1 VETKPTSALS
11 PTELSPTRYFWL
23 RLALLGAG
31 LGVLVLTHRVT
42 GQLDDSVATD
52 TSAVIGGLVV
62 VALALAL
69 VARSAHVIVTSAFS
83 DAYRVFRAR
92 HLAVCA
98 ALLLGIGALTAAM
111 MVVHDPFDKLF
122 AHGRITAED
131 IVDAGIVTA
140 ALVCW
145 IGAGV
150 AITGA
155 WDASRAE
162 RNWHRT
168 LHLYSRRRI

>member
-1 VETKPTSALS
+1 MSTKSTS
-11 PTELSPTRYFWL
+11 ELSPTRYFWL

-31 LGVLVLTHRVT
+31 LGVLVMTHRVASR
-42 GQLDDSVATD
+42 LDDSDATGR
-52 TSAVIGGLVV
+52 SAMAGALAI
-62 VALALAL
+62 VALSLA
-69 VARSAHVIVTSAFS
+69 VVGRSVQVIVTSACS

-98 ALLLGIGALTAAM
+98 SLLFGIGAVTAAA

-122 AHGRITAED
+122 AHGWITAED
-131 IVDAGIVTA
+131 IVDIGVVIA

-145 IGAGV
+145 VGAGV
-150 AITGA
+150 CINGA

-162 RNWHRT
+162 RNWHHT

>member
-1 VETKPTSALS
+1 MSTKPTGG
-11 PTELSPTRYFWL
+11 LSPTRYFWL
-23 RLALLGAG
+23 RLVMLGAG
-31 LGVLVLTHRVT
+31 LGALVLTHRTVS
-42 GQLDDSVATD
+42 GLDDSVATGR
-52 TSAVIGGLVV
+52 SAVIGVLVI
-62 VALALAL
+62 VALSLA
-69 VARSAHVIVTSAFS
+69 VVGRSVHVIVTSAFS

-98 ALLLGIGALTAAM
+98 TLLVVIGALAATA

-131 IVDAGIVTA
+131 IVDASVVIA

-145 IGAGV
+145 VGAGV

-162 RNWHRT
+162 RNWHHT
-168 LHLYSRRRI
+168 LHLYSRRRL

>member
-1 VETKPTSALS
+1 MSTKRASA
-11 PTELSPTRYFWL
+11 LSPTRYFWL
-23 RLALLGAG
+23 RLALLVAG
-31 LGVLVLTHRVT
+31 LGVFVLTHRIT
-42 GQLDDSVATD
+42 EQLDDSAAT
-52 TSAVIGGLVV
+52 SRRAVMGGLVV
-62 VALALAL
+62 AALALAL
-69 VARSAHVIVTSAFS
+69 VARSVQVIVTSAFS
-83 DAYRVFRAR
+83 DAHRVFRAR
-92 HLAVCA
+92 HLAFCA
-98 ALLLGIGALTAAM
+98 ALLLGIGAVTAAV

-131 IVDAGIVTA
+131 IVDVSVVIA

-145 IGAGV
+145 VGSGV

-162 RNWHRT
+162 RNWHHT

>member
-1 VETKPTSALS
+1 MSTKSTS
-11 PTELSPTRYFWL
+11 ELSPTRYFWL

-42 GQLDDSVATD
+42 GQLDDSVATGR
-52 TSAVIGGLVV
+52 SAVAGGLVV

-69 VARSAHVIVTSAFS
+69 VVRSVHVIVTSAFS

-92 HLAVCA
+92 HLAFCA
-98 ALLLGIGALTAAM
+98 ALLFGIGALTATV

-131 IVDAGIVTA
+131 IVDVGVVIA

-155 WDASRAE
+155 WDASHAE

>member
-1 VETKPTSALS
+1 MSTNPTSG
-11 PTELSPTRYFWL
+11 LSPTRYFRLW
-23 RLALLGAG
+23 LALLGAG
-31 LGVLVLTHRVT
+31 LGVLALTHRVA
-42 GQLDDSVATD
+42 GGLDDMVATGR
-52 TSAVIGGLVV
+52 SAMTGALVV
-62 VALALAL
+62 VALSLA
-69 VARSAHVIVTSAFS
+69 VVGRSVHVIVTSAFS

-98 ALLLGIGALTAAM
+98 ALLFGIGAVTAAV

-131 IVDAGIVTA
+131 IIDVGVVIA

-145 IGAGV
+145 VGAGV

-155 WDASRAE
+155 WDSSHAE

-168 LHLYSRRRI
+168 LHLYSRRHH

>member
-1 VETKPTSALS
+1 MSTKPTSK
-11 PTELSPTRYFWL
+11 LSPTRYFWL

-31 LGVLVLTHRVT
+31 LGVLVLTHGVT
-42 GQLDDSVATD
+42 EQLDDSVATGGR
-52 TSAVIGGLVV
+52 AVAGALVA

-69 VARSAHVIVTSAFS
+69 VARSVHVIVTSAFS

-92 HLAVCA
+92 HLAFCA
-98 ALLLGIGALTAAM
+98 ALLLGIGALTAAV

-131 IVDAGIVTA
+131 IVDVGVVIA

-145 IGAGV
+145 VGAGV

-155 WDASRAE
+155 WDASHAE

>member
-1 VETKPTSALS
+1 MSTKPTSELF
-11 PTELSPTRYFWL
+11 PTGYFWL

-31 LGVLVLTHRVT
+31 LGVLVLTHRVA
-42 GQLDDSVATD
+42 GRLDDSVATGR
-52 TSAVIGGLVV
+52 SAVAGGLVA
-62 VALALAL
+62 VALAMAL
-69 VARSAHVIVTSAFS
+69 VARSVHVIVTSAFS

-98 ALLLGIGALTAAM
+98 ALLLGIGALTAAV
-111 MVVHDPFDKLF
+111 MVLHDPFDKLF

-131 IVDAGIVTA
+131 LVDVGVVIA

-145 IGAGV
+145 VGSGV

-155 WDASRAE
+155 WDALHAE
-162 RNWHRT
+162 RNWHHT
-168 LHLYSRRRI
+168 LHLYSRRRL

>member
-1 VETKPTSALS
+1 MSTKTTSQ
-11 PTELSPTRYFWL
+11 LSPTRYFWL
-23 RLALLGAG
+23 RLVLLGAG
-31 LGVLVLTHRVT
+31 LGVVVLAHRVT
-42 GQLDDSVATD
+42 EQLDDPAATGRR
-52 TSAVIGGLVV
+52 ALVGAFVV

-69 VARSAHVIVTSAFS
+69 VVRSVQVIVTSAFS

-92 HLAVCA
+92 HLAFCA
-98 ALLLGIGALTAAM
+98 ALLLGLGAVTAAV
-111 MVVHDPFDKLF
+111 MVLHDPYDKLF
-122 AHGRITAED
+122 AHGMITAED
-131 IVDAGIVTA
+131 IVDAGAVIA

-145 IGAGV
+145 VGAGV

-162 RNWHRT
+162 RNWHHT

>member
-1 VETKPTSALS
+1 MSTKSTS
-11 PTELSPTRYFWL
+11 ELSPTRYFWL

-31 LGVLVLTHRVT
+31 LGFLVLTHRVT
-42 GQLDDSVATD
+42 GQLDDSISTGR
-52 TSAVIGGLVV
+52 SAVMGGLVV

-69 VARSAHVIVTSAFS
+69 VARSVQVIVTSAFS

-98 ALLLGIGALTAAM
+98 TLLVVIGALTAAV

-122 AHGRITAED
+122 AHGRITVED
-131 IVDAGIVTA
+131 IVDAGVVLA

-145 IGAGV
+145 VGAGV

>member
-1 VETKPTSALS
+1 MSTKPTS
-11 PTELSPTRYFWL
+11 ELSPTTYFWL

-42 GQLDDSVATD
+42 AQLDDPAATGRR
-52 TSAVIGGLVV
+52 AVIGGLVV

-69 VARSAHVIVTSAFS
+69 VARSVQVIVTSAFS

-92 HLAVCA
+92 HLAFCA
-98 ALLLGIGALTAAM
+98 SLLLGIGAVTAAV

-131 IVDAGIVTA
+131 IVDASVVIA

-145 IGAGV
+145 VGAGV

-155 WDASRAE
+155 WDASHAE
-162 RNWHRT
+162 RNWHHT

>member
-1 VETKPTSALS
+1 MSTNPTS
-11 PTELSPTRYFWL
+11 ELSPTSYFWL

-31 LGVLVLTHRVT
+31 LGGLVLTHRVT
-42 GQLDDSVATD
+42 EQLDDSVATG
-52 TSAVIGGLVV
+52 SRVVIFGLVV

-69 VARSAHVIVTSAFS
+69 VARSVHVIVTSAFS

-92 HLAVCA
+92 HLAFCA
-98 ALLLGIGALTAAM
+98 ALLLGIGAVTAAA

-122 AHGRITAED
+122 AHGQITAED
-131 IVDAGIVTA
+131 VVDVGIVIA

-145 IGAGV
+145 VGAGV

-155 WDASRAE
+155 WDAVRAE
-162 RNWHRT
+162 RNWHHT

>member
-1 VETKPTSALS
+1 MATREPS
-11 PTELSPTRYFWL
+11 ELSRTRYFWL
-23 RLALLGAG
+23 RLVLLGAG
-31 LGVLVLTHRVT
+31 LGVLALTHHVAER
-42 GQLDDSVATD
+42 LDTSVAAGRG
-52 TSAVIGGLVV
+52 AVMGGLGA

-69 VARSAHVIVTSAFS
+69 AARSVHVIVTSAFS

-92 HLAVCA
+92 HLAFCA
-98 ALLLGIGALTAAM
+98 ALLFGIGALTTTV
-111 MVVHDPFDKLF
+111 MVAHDPYDKLF

-131 IVDAGIVTA
+131 IVDAGVVIA

-145 IGAGV
+145 VGAGV

-168 LHLYSRRRI
+168 LHLYSRRRV